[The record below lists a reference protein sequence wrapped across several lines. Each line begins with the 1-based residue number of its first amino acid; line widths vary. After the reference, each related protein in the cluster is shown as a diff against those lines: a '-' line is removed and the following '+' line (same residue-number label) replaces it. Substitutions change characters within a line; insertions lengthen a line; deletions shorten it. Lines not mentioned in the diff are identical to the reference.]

1 MRENI
6 VDLFRKVIFPY
17 KGIVFKT
24 KEEEESEENTLEKIK
39 DDYNKFFKYI
49 EDKSTGINY
58 NLSEDYFSVPSAFAK
73 ELYKIKIK
81 IQKIS
86 Y

>member
-6 VDLFRKVIFPY
+6 VDLFRKGIFPY

-49 EDKSTGINY
+49 EGKSTGINY
-58 NLSEDYFSVPSAFAK
+58 NLSEDYFSVPSAFTK

-86 Y
+86 